1 MSKILVTGAFGQIGT
16 ELTPTLQKKYGKDNV
31 VASGHKDL
39 PKDFEGIIEQA
50 DVNDFDKLK
59 NLIGKY
65 QITDIYHMA
74 SLLSVGGE
82 QNPDLAWKVNM
93 MGLKNVLDL
102 AREFKTRVFW
112 PSSIAA
118 FGPTSPKENTPQS
131 TILEP
136 TTMYGVTKVG
146 GELLCQCYFLKWGID
161 IRSVRY

>member
-16 ELTPTLQKKYGKDNV
+16 ELTPALQQKYGKENVVALGHNNIPKDFDGIVEKADINEKEKIEEIIKKYGV
-31 VASGHKDL
+31 T
-39 PKDFEGIIEQA
+39 E
-50 DVNDFDKLK
+50 
-59 NLIGKY
+59 
-65 QITDIYHMA
+65 IYHLV

-82 QNPDLAWKVNM
+82 AQPYLCWKVNM
-93 MGLKNVLDL
+93 GGLINILDS
-102 AREFKTRVFW
+102 AREYKLKVFW

-118 FGPTSPKENTPQS
+118 FGPTSPKKNTPQA

-136 TTMYGVTKVG
+136 TTMYDVTKVG